1 MNYGFKCDCRFCRF
15 QSGIH
20 SVDAPP
26 ERGSDALRT
35 LEVTLRAFALGV
47 DAQSMRVPTA
57 PRTFE
62 SMPAILQ
69 PVFHETYL
77 PALSELFSKTSHE
90 GPYVD
95 AVEAGLTL
103 LALYV
108 VVYPPQYPQI
118 GERSLVLLLL
128 WISDANMTLR

>member
-1 MNYGFKCDCRFCRF
+1 MNYGFKCDCRLCHF

-20 SVDAPP
+20 PVDAPP
-26 ERGSDALRT
+26 GRGSDALRT
-35 LEVTLRAFALGV
+35 LEVALRAFALGA
-47 DAQSMRVPTA
+47 DAQSMQVPTA
-57 PRTFE
+57 AGTFE
-62 SMPAILQ
+62 SMPAILH

-77 PALSELFSKTSHE
+77 PALSEVFSKTSHE

-118 GERSLVLLLL
+118 GERSLLL
-128 WISDANMTLR
+128 ITSIDPGR